1 VHAIEGNAVSCQTGQ
16 SVVYCQP
23 LPVWQEEPDIAP
35 DESAIPRSLE
45 PASGY
50 HSILTQAC
58 MVERDQ
64 RLLTFSELAKS
75 SVTEQTTQTI
85 SAATA
90 EMTPANRT
98 GHGAMLSFFHYSPIQ
113 A

>member
-1 VHAIEGNAVSCQTGQ
+1 
-16 SVVYCQP
+16 
-23 LPVWQEEPDIAP
+23 
-35 DESAIPRSLE
+35 
-45 PASGY
+45 
-50 HSILTQAC
+50 